1 MKKDKLLE
9 LLKYIKEKDL
19 IKKYNDIYKEY
30 DENKEI
36 KNPGFKLQD
45 LYSLTDEEVDL
56 IISSKHDVEALF
68 RLRMHSVHYKHLIKH
83 EVKLDDNVI
92 LKTIEDFRTFDDY
105 DEYDR
110 EKKIIEILIK
120 QDMQGAYKSIYSI
133 IYFLNN
139 MANKKELSDT
149 NLTIDN
155 LCYYLC
161 CIAKCKTVKSA
172 NLLSSLASSSKERTE
187 CGFHKY
193 QIDESYELKVVDKIS
208 ECDKNFQADC
218 ISTLLR
224 MRDSIPSHN
233 AVLLNNIGNDTRK
246 IKVIDLFTKVK
257 NEDAGI
263 RMLEI
268 LKEDTEK
275 LRTKPDIV
283 ISMLEECTALKS
295 NEDYVNITAI
305 TEIDDLENA
314 LLNIDENI
322 EIDASIKVKVKK
334 KK

>member
-19 IKKYNDIYKEY
+19 IQKYNDIYKEY

-36 KNPGFKLQD
+36 ENPGFRLQD
-45 LYSLTDEEVDL
+45 LYLLTDEEVDL

-68 RLRMHSVHYKHLIKH
+68 RLRMNSVGYKHLIKH

-92 LKTIEDFRTFDDY
+92 LETIEDFRKFDDY
-105 DEYDR
+105 DEYDK
-110 EKKIIEILIK
+110 EKMIIEIIIK
-120 QDMQGAYKSIYSI
+120 QDKSSIDSI
-133 IYFLNN
+133 ILFLSN
-139 MANKKELSDT
+139 MLYKKELSDT

-172 NLLSSLASSSKERTE
+172 NLLSLLASSSKERTD

-218 ISTLLR
+218 ISTILR

-233 AVLLNNIGNDTRK
+233 AVLLNYIGNDTRK
-246 IKVIDLFTKVK
+246 IKVIDLFTKVE

-275 LRTKPDIV
+275 LRTKPDFV
-283 ISMLEECTALKS
+283 ISMLEQCTTLKS

-305 TEIDDLENA
+305 TEIGDLENA

-322 EIDASIKVKVKK
+322 EIDASIKVKLKK